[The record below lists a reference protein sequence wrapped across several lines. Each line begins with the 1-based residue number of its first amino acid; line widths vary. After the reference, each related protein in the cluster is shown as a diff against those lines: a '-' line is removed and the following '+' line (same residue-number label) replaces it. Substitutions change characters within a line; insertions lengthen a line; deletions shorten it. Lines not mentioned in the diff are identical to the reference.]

1 MVTDIKKAVFQAIV
15 GSEDYLEAF
24 EKLNSLNLKKTQQRE
39 IVRVLLHCCLNEKTY
54 NKYYTLLA
62 QRFIQFDP

>member
-1 MVTDIKKAVFQAIV
+1 MVTDIKKAVFQDIV

-24 EKLNSLNLKKTQQRE
+24 EKLNQLNLKKTQSRE

-54 NKYYTLLA
+54 NPFYTLLA
-62 QRFIQFDP
+62 